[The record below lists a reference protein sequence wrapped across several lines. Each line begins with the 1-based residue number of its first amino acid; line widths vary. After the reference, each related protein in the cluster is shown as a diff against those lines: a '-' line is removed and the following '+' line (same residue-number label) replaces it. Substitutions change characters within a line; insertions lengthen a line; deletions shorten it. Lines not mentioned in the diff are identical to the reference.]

1 MFLILDQVLTNLIF
15 TPLSVSFLIIQG
27 LRRDINATLQMLML
41 PLLSLSHIS
50 LALVLPKKNRF
61 ESVASSTCFLILS
74 ILPHHLFL
82 YLNCSLRRPQLCY
95 KLYIIFPCL
104 TTLMPLSIIL
114 TVCRSYIYYL
124 QFTPIALRKGT
135 QPYVTT
141 ISNFFLSIVVPF
153 FLLYT
158 TISNVSIHK
167 NLQDVLSDLGY
178 RQALQL
184 E

>member
-74 ILPHHLFL
+74 LLPHHLFL

-135 QPYVTT
+135 QP
-141 ISNFFLSIVVPF
+141 
-153 FLLYT
+153 
-158 TISNVSIHK
+158 
-167 NLQDVLSDLGY
+167 
-178 RQALQL
+178 
-184 E
+184 